1 MANEQDDLYKRREQR
16 AAYERKRRAKQMRK
30 MRTML
35 IVAALLI
42 VCGIVIAVLISRAVS
57 QNPPPTEPPTEPPVT
72 TAPPSTEPT
81 EPETVIHIVAGG
93 DLNITDASVAAGF
106 TGTGYNYTN
115 VFMDVAPILAR
126 ADLTVL
132 NLEGNV
138 CGAPY
143 GTQST
148 SAPPEL
154 LQALAAAG
162 VDMLQVANSCS
173 INNGLL
179 GLSDTLDAVRAA
191 GMEPLGAW
199 ANAEEAEK
207 AQGYTMVNVDGVR
220 VALVAF
226 TKGMGNLGL
235 PSGSESCVNVLYK
248 DYASAYQEVDTEGI
262 TAILSAVQE
271 QKPDI
276 TIALLHWGSEYND
289 LTSKT
294 QEQIVKLMREQGVD
308 AIIGTHPHYVQQVD
322 YDENAD
328 TVVAYSLGDFFG
340 SAQTNGTYYSIL
352 LDLEIT
358 RDNATGKAKITDC
371 DYIPIYTLTPERD
384 EEAMRV
390 VRLEEAM
397 LGYENS
403 YIHKVSATAYENM
416 KYALDRIRDR
426 VRVDED

>member
-1 MANEQDDLYKRREQR
+1 MANERDDLYKRREQR
-16 AAYERKRRAKQMRK
+16 AAYEHKRRARQKRK
-30 MRTML
+30 TRTVL
-35 IVAALLI
+35 IAMAMLI

-57 QNPPPTEPPTEPPVT
+57 QNPPPTEPPTEPPLP
-72 TAPPSTEPT
+72 TAPPSTDPT

-93 DLNITDASVAAGF
+93 DLNITDSSVAAGF
-106 TGTGYNYTN
+106 GGTGYNYTD
-115 VFMDVAPILAR
+115 VFMDVAPILAG
-126 ADLTVL
+126 ADLTLL

-143 GTQST
+143 GSEST

-154 LQALAAAG
+154 LRALAAAG

-179 GLSDTLDAVRAA
+179 GLSDTLDAIRSA

-199 ANAEEAEK
+199 ATAGEAKK
-207 AQGYTMVNVDGVR
+207 AQGYTMVDVGGVR

-226 TKGMGNLGL
+226 TKGMGNMGL
-235 PSGSESCVNVLYK
+235 PAGSESCVNVLYK

-262 TAILSAVQE
+262 TAVLSAVAE

-289 LTSKT
+289 LISKS
-294 QEQIVKLMREQGVD
+294 QEKIVKLMLQQGVD
-308 AIIGTHPHYVQQVD
+308 AIIGTHPHYVQQVV

-328 TVVAYSLGDFFG
+328 TVIAYSLGDFFG
-340 SAQTNGTYYSIL
+340 SAEKNGTYYSIL

-358 RDNATGKAKITDC
+358 RDNTTGTAKITDC
-371 DYIPIYTLTPERD
+371 DYIPIYTLTPDRD
-384 EEAMRV
+384 QEAMRV
-390 VRLEEAM
+390 VRLEQAM

-403 YIHKVSATAYENM
+403 HIYKISDVAYENM
-416 KYALDRIRDR
+416 KYALKRIQDR
-426 VRVDED
+426 VAMDEE

>member
-1 MANEQDDLYKRREQR
+1 MALENDDLYKRREQR

-30 MRTML
+30 RRTML
-35 IVAALLI
+35 ILAAVLI
-42 VCGIVIAVLISRAVS
+42 VCIVVIAVLISRAVS
-57 QNPPPTEPPTEPPVT
+57 QNPPPTEPPTDPPVT

-106 TGTGYNYTN
+106 TGSGYNYTD
-115 VFMDVAPILAR
+115 VFLDIAPILAA

-199 ANAEEAEK
+199 ATAEEAK
-207 AQGYTMVNVDGVR
+207 NAGGYTLVDVQGIR

-226 TKGMGNLGL
+226 TKGMGNMGL

-262 TAILSAVQE
+262 TAILSAVEE

-294 QEQIVKLMREQGVD
+294 QKQIVELMTGQGVD
-308 AIIGTHPHYVQQVD
+308 AIIGTHPHYVQQVH

-340 SAQTNGTYYSIL
+340 SADANGTYYSIL
-352 LDLEIT
+352 LDLQIT
-358 RDNATGKAKITDC
+358 RDNATGKTEISDC
-371 DYIPIYTLTPERD
+371 DYIPIYTLTQERD
-384 EEAMRV
+384 EEPMRV
-390 VRLEEAM
+390 LRLEEAM
-397 LGYENS
+397 LAYENS
-403 YIHKVSATAYENM
+403 HIHRVSATTYENM
-416 KYALDRIRDR
+416 KYALARIRDR
-426 VRVDED
+426 VKVDEE